1 MGSLPYMKTR
11 FGLRLRYPFRY
22 AFAEAYF
29 AISSI
34 RFIICTV
41 SRDSQPVTLAQMAES
56 SAETSRSDLSD
67 ALRADPAALNRL
79 VRAEIPRVERLL
91 LRILGPR
98 NDLADLVQ
106 TVFLEL
112 CRALPGFRGD
122 STFSTFVGG
131 ITIQV
136 ARRTMRPSLW
146 LARRGAMPADAE
158 ATGNSPERSAELG
171 ERVRRS
177 QRALEKLSADK
188 RIAFALWAFEGMDM
202 PAIAELTGA
211 SLSATRSRVFYAQKE
226 LRRHAATD
234 PYLRELLGDDDGHR

>member
-1 MGSLPYMKTR
+1 M
-11 FGLRLRYPFRY
+11 
-22 AFAEAYF
+22 
-29 AISSI
+29 
-34 RFIICTV
+34 
-41 SRDSQPVTLAQMAES
+41 SRDSQPVIVPNIATTPSEAS
-56 SAETSRSDLSD
+56 SDRLGEAM
-67 ALRADPAALNRL
+67 RADPVALNRF

-112 CRALPGFRGD
+112 CRALPNFRGE

-131 ITIQV
+131 ITVCV
-136 ARRTMRPSLW
+136 AKRAMRPNLW
-146 LARRGAMPADAE
+146 LVRRLHMPSDPASEGSD
-158 ATGNSPERSAELG
+158 PERSTETT

-177 QRALEKLSADK
+177 QRVLEKLSPDK

-202 PAIAELTGA
+202 QSIADMTET

-226 LRRHAATD
+226 LRAHAARD
-234 PYLRELLGDDDGHR
+234 PYLQELLGADHDD

>member
-1 MGSLPYMKTR
+1 M
-11 FGLRLRYPFRY
+11 
-22 AFAEAYF
+22 
-29 AISSI
+29 
-34 RFIICTV
+34 
-41 SRDSQPVTLAQMAES
+41 SRDSRPVVIANAVSPSSEAPSDVLA
-56 SAETSRSDLSD
+56 D

-98 NDLADLVQ
+98 NDLPDLVQ

-112 CRALPGFRGD
+112 CRALPTFRGE

-131 ITIQV
+131 ITVHV
-136 ARRTMRPSLW
+136 ARRTMRPNLW
-146 LARRGAMPADAE
+146 LVRRSPMPSEA
-158 ATGNSPERSAELG
+158 ATGASDPERSTELT

-177 QRALEKLSADK
+177 QRVLEKLSPDK

-202 PAIAELTGA
+202 QSIADVTGA

-226 LRRHAATD
+226 LRAHAAKD
-234 PYLRELLGDDDGHR
+234 PYLRELLGADDDDHG

>member
-1 MGSLPYMKTR
+1 M
-11 FGLRLRYPFRY
+11 
-22 AFAEAYF
+22 
-29 AISSI
+29 
-34 RFIICTV
+34 
-41 SRDSQPVTLAQMAES
+41 SRDPPPVVAANAVS
-56 SAETSRSDLSD
+56 PPSETPSDLVAD
-67 ALRADPAALNRL
+67 AMRADPVALNRL

-112 CRALPGFRGD
+112 CRALPTFRGE
-122 STFSTFVGG
+122 SSFSTFVGG
-131 ITIQV
+131 ITVFV
-136 ARRTMRPSLW
+136 AKRAMRPNLW
-146 LARRGAMPADAE
+146 LVRRSEIPTHAAAE
-158 ATGNSPERSAELG
+158 GHNPERSTELT

-202 PAIAELTGA
+202 QSIADMTGS

-226 LRRHAATD
+226 LRAHAARD
-234 PYLRELLGDDDGHR
+234 PYLMEFLGAEHEE